1 MLDKNGKDIVTEVIE
16 DAKKQAD
23 QAEANATIF
32 GRMFNVYAR
41 HCIIIRYDYR
51 LVATEVVVS
60 LAVLLL
66 CIVVYLAADIEVKAD
81 PTVAVKSA
89 FLTTQVIALSVT
101 ALIAIVYN
109 LIVKTK
115 EVLIVML
122 KLLVAIS
129 IIVLAS
135 SIFYKI
141 KMDKTYDKNY
151 YHSYFK
157 TEAYKEYGEVDTY
170 EEFEELWKSYY
181 PDDPMWYEVKLI
193 ENSPKSNSKFR
204 FLIVDKYYVIA
215 ADLNRPFREEAWFR
229 DDSAI
234 ELCKLLLGP
243 IRQSMEMVRN
253 GTYNDFVEANRS
265 KFSFLFSYT
274 SSNTLIIRSCS
285 ININSNLIPTVFP
298 CNSSISC

>member
-1 MLDKNGKDIVTEVIE
+1 MLGKNGKDIVTEVIE
-16 DAKKQAD
+16 DAKNQSA
-23 QAEANATIF
+23 QAEANATVF
-32 GRMFNVYAR
+32 GKIFNVYAR

-51 LVATEVVVS
+51 LVATEVLVS

-66 CIVVYLAADIEVKAD
+66 CIVVYLVADIEVKAD

-135 SIFYKI
+135 SFFYKL

-151 YHSYFK
+151 YHSYYK
-157 TEAYKEYGEVDTY
+157 TEAYKEYGNGEEKKVGITIAGIKSTTVEDDYVQRCMNLYGKFTVKTIILFVTY
-170 EEFEELWKSYY
+170 AIEIG
-181 PDDPMWYEVKLI
+181 VLI
-193 ENSPKSNSKFR
+193 C
-204 FLIVDKYYVIA
+204 LIVSLSKKEKMKDDIEKDDKI
-215 ADLNRPFREEAWFR
+215 LF
-229 DDSAI
+229 DD
-234 ELCKLLLGP
+234 E
-243 IRQSMEMVRN
+243 
-253 GTYNDFVEANRS
+253 
-265 KFSFLFSYT
+265 
-274 SSNTLIIRSCS
+274 
-285 ININSNLIPTVFP
+285 IN
-298 CNSSISC
+298 CRY